1 MKLTKR
7 TVDSLPAK
15 TKDYFV
21 WDDELKGFGLRI
33 LPSGR
38 RTFLVQYR
46 QGGRT
51 RRVKIGRYGNVT
63 PDEARKRAK
72 ELLGDVAGGSNPAES
87 IATYRKALTISSLCD
102 RFMKEHVAVHCKPT
116 TEREYRRSGDIFIKP
131 RFGALKIN
139 DLKRADVAKL
149 HHDLRH
155 KPTQANRTLG
165 VLSKMFN
172 LAELWGLRDEGTN
185 PTRLI
190 KKYPERRVE
199 RFLSP
204 AEIRRL
210 NEVLNACEADGSESA
225 AACNAFRLLQLTGCR
240 LSEIQTLQWADI
252 RPEYIHLRDSKTGAR
267 KVPLSSA
274 CKIVLSQIDRDAE
287 NPYVIVGQIEG
298 HHITDLQKPWRR
310 IRKKADLEDVRIHD
324 LRHTFASIAV
334 MGGKSLPEVA
344 KLLGHTQIQTTAR
357 YAHLADDAIKRASED
372 VGLEIG
378 AAMGLR
384 PTQPKLTVV

>member
-1 MKLTKR
+1 M
-7 TVDSLPAK
+7 DFAH
-15 TKDYFV
+15 
-21 WDDELKGFGLRI
+21 
-33 LPSGR
+33 R
-38 RTFLVQYR
+38 RAR
-46 QGGRT
+46 AEDMGAREN
-51 RRVKIGRYGNVT
+51 K
-63 PDEARKRAK
+63 ARKRAK

-87 IATYRKALTISSLCD
+87 IATYRRAPTIASLCD
-102 RFMKEHVAVHCKPT
+102 RFMKEHVEVRCKPT
-116 TEREYRRSGDIFIKP
+116 TQREYRRSCDIFIKP

-172 LAELWGLRDEGTN
+172 LAELWGLRDEGNN

-204 AEIRRL
+204 AEIKRL
-210 NEVLNACEADGSESA
+210 TDVLNTSEADTSETS
-225 AACNAFRLLQLTGCR
+225 AACNAFRLLLLTGCR
-240 LSEIQTLQWADI
+240 LSEIQTLQWADV
-252 RPEYIHLRDSKTGAR
+252 RPDYIYLRDSKTGAR

-274 CKIVLSQIDRDAE
+274 CKIVLSQIDRIAG
-287 NPYVIVGQIEG
+287 NPHVIVGQVEG
-298 HHITDLQKPWRR
+298 QHITDLQKPWRR

-357 YAHLADDAIKRASED
+357 YAHLADDAIRRAGEE
-372 VGLEIG
+372 VGQEIG

-384 PTQPKLTVV
+384 AGKPRLTLVEGGPDAG